1 MSTKAQEALRE
12 EAKICHASIEWWKKE
27 MSALISQSDALEE
40 NPEDHPYFEERMDG
54 IREKM
59 NYLLLKGEWE
69 NNQLFI
75 LQQKINKFE
84 AEKPF
89 ENFELV
95 EKNKRKNRYP
105 LQEMR
110 SI

>member
-1 MSTKAQEALRE
+1 MSSKTQEALKE

-27 MSALISQSDALEE
+27 MSALINESDELEE
-40 NPEDHPYFEERMDG
+40 NPQLDFEEKMDG

-59 NYLLLKGEWE
+59 NYLLFKGEWE
-69 NNQLFI
+69 NKQLFI

-95 EKNKRKNRYP
+95 EKNRRKKKR
-105 LQEMR
+105 
-110 SI
+110 

>member
-1 MSTKAQEALRE
+1 MSSKAQETLRE

-27 MSALISQSDALEE
+27 MSALINQSDTLEE
-40 NPEDHPYFEERMDG
+40 NPQDYPDFENRMEG

-69 NNQLFI
+69 NKQLFI

-84 AEKPF
+84 AEKFVHRREP
-89 ENFELV
+89 E
-95 EKNKRKNRYP
+95 
-105 LQEMR
+105 
-110 SI
+110 S

>member
-1 MSTKAQEALRE
+1 MSSKTQEALKE

-27 MSALISQSDALEE
+27 MSSLINESDELEE
-40 NPEDHPYFEERMDG
+40 NPQPDFEGKMDD

-59 NYLLLKGEWE
+59 NYLLFKGEWE
-69 NNQLFI
+69 NKQLFI

-95 EKNKRKNRYP
+95 EKNRRKKKR
-105 LQEMR
+105 
-110 SI
+110 

>member
-1 MSTKAQEALRE
+1 MSSKAKETLKE

-27 MSALISQSDALEE
+27 MSALINQSDALEE
-40 NPEDHPYFEERMDG
+40 NPQDYLDFEDRMDG

-84 AEKPF
+84 AERPF

-95 EKNKRKNRYP
+95 EKNKRKKKK
-105 LQEMR
+105 
-110 SI
+110 